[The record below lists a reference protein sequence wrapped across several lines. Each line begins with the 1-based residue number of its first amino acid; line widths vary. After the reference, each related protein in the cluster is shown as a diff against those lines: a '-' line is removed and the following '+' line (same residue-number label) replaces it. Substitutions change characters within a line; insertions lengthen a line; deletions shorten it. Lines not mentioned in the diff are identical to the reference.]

1 MIFTGG
7 GGMSQRMAYA
17 GLWEKVCMALVRG
30 TVKILLSK
38 QEELRKITWSVGE
51 ANTDKEF
58 VDLACSSCEQ
68 AWDAVKEGYPDYSNL
83 TLVCKPP
90 DVTATFKKDD
100 KNLAKGKIEAKSGK
114 SKSIPGSA
122 ILSLDVNQ
130 PVIFCIRNESA
141 TIFDIRYGQY
151 HQFIRITE
159 TATFQDRSPR
169 PYVHFD
175 MLTDVNTPLSYVRK
189 EKIDWI
195 PHYAKAALNR
205 ANSAE
210 FTSWQDDMI
219 RVAIREVIKDF
230 VKQTS
235 LEEFARLKS
244 ESGSTFGTPPES
256 ASPSA
261 Q

>member
-1 MIFTGG
+1 
-7 GGMSQRMAYA
+7 MAYA
-17 GLWEKVCMALVRG
+17 GLWEKVCMPLTRLTAE
-30 TVKILLSK
+30 ILLSK
-38 QEELRKITWSVGE
+38 PEELRKITWSVRE

-58 VDLACSSCEQ
+58 VDLACRSCEQ
-68 AWDAVKEGYPDYSNL
+68 AWVSVKEVYPEYSGL
-83 TLVCKPP
+83 TIVCKPP
-90 DVTATFKKDD
+90 DVTATFRKDD

-114 SKSIPGSA
+114 SKSIPGST

-130 PVIFCIRNESA
+130 PVIFCIRNKSG
-141 TIFDIRYGQY
+141 TIFHIRYGQY

-159 TATFQDRSPR
+159 TAEFQDRSPR

-205 ANSAE
+205 ANLAE

-219 RVAIREVIKDF
+219 RLVIKNF

-235 LEEFARLKS
+235 VEEFARLKS
-244 ESGSTFGTPPES
+244 ESGSSSGTPPES
-256 ASPSA
+256 VPPSA